1 MFLGWPWSMGQEKI
15 LATETKDVTSV
26 LNGLIETCKDGENG
40 FKTAAEKAKEPSL
53 KALFL
58 KYSAQRAGFV
68 QELTS
73 LVSSMGEKPAESG
86 HVAATLHRGW
96 MGLKEALSKDE
107 DTALVNEAEAGE
119 DAAMKAY
126 KEAVVA
132 TLPVGAASLVQKQ
145 FAGVQEAHGVMRDLK
160 HSRN

>member
-1 MFLGWPWSMGQEKI
+1 M
-15 LATETKDVTSV
+15 ATETKDVTSV

-40 FKTAAEKAKEPSL
+40 FKTAAEKVKEPSL

-58 KYSAQRAGFV
+58 KYSAQRAGYA
-68 QELTS
+68 QELTA
-73 LVSSMGEKPAESG
+73 LVSSLGEKPAESG
-86 HVAATLHRGW
+86 HVVASLHRGW
-96 MGLKEALSKDE
+96 MGLKEALSSDE

-126 KEAVVA
+126 KEASAA
-132 TLPVGAASLVQKQ
+132 TLPANVSTLVQKQ

-160 HSRN
+160 HKRQ